1 MSSSIFPE
9 NQYPLFV
16 GREGTG
22 VPMIVLHGGL
32 GWDHTYLQPWLST
45 LGDRLEL
52 IFVDLRG
59 NGRSPAPAEWDE
71 VSHAT
76 WVDDVEGL
84 RSRLGFERV
93 LLFGHSYGGH
103 FALEYALRYPERLL
117 GMILCTT
124 AGVFDYPEAVVANAQ
139 ARGTPTQ
146 VQTLGEALSGPL
158 PSDEAF
164 RDTMETLLPLFFY
177 DPRSELAGTIFNE
190 VIYRAGAFNHAFFR
204 CLPEYNVLHRL
215 PEIRVPA
222 LVLGGHGDLYPLA
235 PTAKRLHA
243 GLANSE
249 LVIFEQSGHFPFA
262 EEPEAF
268 EGAVRNWLDRV
279 GSTAADSHP

>member
-1 MSSSIFPE
+1 MPSPLLPE
-9 NQYPLFV
+9 NDQILFV
-16 GREGTG
+16 ARAGTG

-32 GWDHTYLQPWLST
+32 GWDHTYLSPWLAA

-76 WVDDVEGL
+76 WVDDVEEL

-103 FALEYALRYPERLL
+103 LALEYALRYPEHLL
-117 GMILCTT
+117 GLILCTT
-124 AGVFDYPEAVVANAQ
+124 TAVFDYLEEVAANAQ
-139 ARGTPTQ
+139 ARGTLEQ

-158 PSDEAF
+158 PNNEAF

-177 DPRSELAGTIFNE
+177 KPHSDLPRTIFSE
-190 VIYRAGAFNHAFFR
+190 VIYRAGAFNHSFFR
-204 CLPEYNVLHRL
+204 CLPGYNVLDRL

-222 LVLGGHGDLYPLA
+222 LVLGGRGDLYPLV
-235 PTAKRLHA
+235 PTAKRLQNV
-243 GLANSE
+243 LPNSE

-268 EGAVRNWLDRV
+268 EASVRNWVDRV
-279 GSTAADSHP
+279 SSTAADSHP